1 MLSVVRSAVVVLC
14 VLVVGVCVPTAPV
27 ARWVHG
33 AVDDTDAYVAAVAP
47 FARDP
52 LVRERLADEVTTR
65 LLETF
70 DPEATVRGAVTTAL
84 GPLADLPGASQV
96 VDDAV
101 TAGAA
106 HLRDGVAAGVRY
118 AVGTEAFGTAWDTAQ
133 RAAHSGVRWAITSPD
148 IDAAHRPAVGIDA
161 DGAVVLDLGTLSD
174 MVVAQLDALRFPV
187 PQALRDL
194 PAAAGVVER
203 LDALRMP
210 VPDALRDLD
219 VQVPVVTSAKL
230 VSART
235 TLGVIDT
242 WGALA
247 PWVALAAVVVA
258 LLVARRRW
266 LVLATCGASALAG
279 TAALLVGAQVA
290 AREVV
295 AQLALPSDGV
305 LALVTDRIVSMLA
318 GGLPSLLADGAL
330 LAAAAF
336 LVGVAGLVLTS
347 GRAARGASR
356 STAAGPDPRL
366 LDA

>member
-1 MLSVVRSAVVVLC
+1 
-14 VLVVGVCVPTAPV
+14 
-27 ARWVHG
+27 
-33 AVDDTDAYVAAVAP
+33 
-47 FARDP
+47 
-52 LVRERLADEVTTR
+52 
-65 LLETF
+65 
-70 DPEATVRGAVTTAL
+70 
-84 GPLADLPGASQV
+84 
-96 VDDAV
+96 
-101 TAGAA
+101 
-106 HLRDGVAAGVRY
+106 
-118 AVGTEAFGTAWDTAQ
+118 
-133 RAAHSGVRWAITSPD
+133 
-148 IDAAHRPAVGIDA
+148 
-161 DGAVVLDLGTLSD
+161 
-174 MVVAQLDALRFPV
+174 
-187 PQALRDL
+187 
-194 PAAAGVVER
+194 GVVER

-266 LVLATCGASALAG
+266 LVLAACGASALAG
-279 TAALLVGAQVA
+279 TAALLVGAHVA

-318 GGLPSLLADGAL
+318 GGLPNLLADGAL

-336 LVGVAGLVLTS
+336 LVGVAGLVLAS

-356 STAAGPDPRL
+356 STAAGPAPRL
-366 LDA
+366 PDA